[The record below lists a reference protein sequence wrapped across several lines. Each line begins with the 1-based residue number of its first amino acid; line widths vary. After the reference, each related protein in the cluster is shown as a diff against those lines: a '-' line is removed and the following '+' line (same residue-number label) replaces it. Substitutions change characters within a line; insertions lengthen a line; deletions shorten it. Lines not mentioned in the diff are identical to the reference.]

1 MCKVLH
7 MATNLAL
14 DPELLDEVL
23 EVSGE
28 QTKKA
33 AVTLALRE
41 FIERRAQQNLIG
53 YFGQVEWDTSVDYK
67 ADRR

>member
-1 MCKVLH
+1 
-7 MATNLAL
+7 MATNLEL
-14 DPELLDEVL
+14 DTELLDEVL
-23 EVSGE
+23 KVSGE

-53 YFGQVEWDTSVDYK
+53 YFGQVEWDDSVDYK
-67 ADRR
+67 ADCR

>member
-1 MCKVLH
+1 

-14 DPELLDEVL
+14 DPELVDEVL
-23 EVSGE
+23 KVSGE
-28 QTKKA
+28 QTNHA

-53 YFGQVEWDTSVDYK
+53 YFGQVEGDDSVDYK

>member
-1 MCKVLH
+1 

-14 DPELLDEVL
+14 DPELVDEVL
-23 EVSGE
+23 KVSGE
-28 QTKKA
+28 QTNHA

-53 YFGQVEWDTSVDYK
+53 YFGQVEWDDIVGYK